1 MPPRPPARGSRGAAV
16 CSAPG
21 AQSGPLRL
29 HFPGPAARGASSLP
43 FIRRPPQPLP
53 LGAGSLPARS
63 RRQVWAPVL
72 PAPFRSLSAGGAPRE
87 VCGQTSDGG
96 AAALSIAAGPYLPLI
111 SGGRETRSAPICV
124 SVPTGAPSQ
133 RRRLLSEMRRRRA
146 RGHPGPRPC
155 GRRLR
160 PRVPPGRF
168 PPSPCWEGAGD
179 RGDARSN
186 LRAIAFPVPVTAEH
200 CQMTRSSHREP

>member
-1 MPPRPPARGSRGAAV
+1 MPPRPPARSSRGAAV

-43 FIRRPPQPLP
+43 FIRRPPPPLP

-63 RRQVWAPVL
+63 RQQVWAPVL
-72 PAPFRSLSAGGAPRE
+72 PAPFRSLSARGARGRFVGKHPTA
-87 VCGQTSDGG
+87 GPQ
-96 AAALSIAAGPYLPLI
+96 LYLAAGPYLPLI

-133 RRRLLSEMRRRRA
+133 RHRLLSEMRRRA
-146 RGHPGPRPC
+146 RGHPGPCPC
-155 GRRLR
+155 SRCLR
-160 PRVPPGRF
+160 PRAPPGRF
-168 PPSPCWEGAGD
+168 PASPCWEGADD

-186 LRAIAFPVPVTAEH
+186 LRAIAFPVLVTAEH
-200 CQMTRSSHREP
+200 CQMTHSSHRES